1 MSSPLAHFSSL
12 DDVIQVI
19 YHLNR
24 QLFLLSKVQN
34 DEWVL
39 HIGLLGSDSRWWRG
53 KWDEEDVLAVAG
65 SKSSSDD
72 LLEMSEKLLEY
83 IVQGELFLS
92 GWSKESTSFKARPFT
107 SFTLIL
113 GPSSE
118 KPSHF
123 QLNEIS
129 AEDAACYAAE
139 VFCSIARDAQARKCQ
154 LYGSSFAVAADVS
167 TTHLNSKTVHNFSS
181 VALPFVETVVP
192 SSSESFANSG
202 LGTSIKKREEPKSK
216 RVAEQPAPSKRRKEQ
231 KEETQSPDPEASASL
246 ANPTKKARKYQAVQF
261 DSDED

>member
-92 GWSKESTSFKARPFT
+92 GWSKESISFKARPFT
-107 SFTLIL
+107 SSLIL
-113 GPSSE
+113 GPSSD

-154 LYGSSFAVAADVS
+154 LYGPSFADVS
-167 TTHLNSKTVHNFSS
+167 TTHLNERYITSAVLPLCVN
-181 VALPFVETVVP
+181 VPFVETVVP

-216 RVAEQPAPSKRRKEQ
+216 MVAEQPAPSKKRKEQ
-231 KEETQSPDPEASASL
+231 KEETQSPIPEASASL

>member
-92 GWSKESTSFKARPFT
+92 GWSKESISFKARPFT
-107 SFTLIL
+107 SSLIL
-113 GPSSE
+113 GPSSD

-154 LYGSSFAVAADVS
+154 LYGPSFADVS
-167 TTHLNSKTVHNFSS
+167 TTHLN
-181 VALPFVETVVP
+181 ETVVP

-216 RVAEQPAPSKRRKEQ
+216 MVAEQPAPSKKRKEQ
-231 KEETQSPDPEASASL
+231 KEETQSPIPEAKTKAKGAPKPIKGASL

>member
-92 GWSKESTSFKARPFT
+92 GWSKESTSFKRNLRIF
-107 SFTLIL
+107 
-113 GPSSE
+113 
-118 KPSHF
+118 
-123 QLNEIS
+123 N
-129 AEDAACYAAE
+129 
-139 VFCSIARDAQARKCQ
+139 
-154 LYGSSFAVAADVS
+154 
-167 TTHLNSKTVHNFSS
+167 
-181 VALPFVETVVP
+181 
-192 SSSESFANSG
+192 
-202 LGTSIKKREEPKSK
+202 
-216 RVAEQPAPSKRRKEQ
+216 
-231 KEETQSPDPEASASL
+231 
-246 ANPTKKARKYQAVQF
+246 
-261 DSDED
+261 